1 MSAMN
6 MPGMSAAIGSIEVWT
21 PEVEI
26 VTVRIAAIDTE
37 VPVACLPVERT
48 IEIVSCQIGTPLPV
62 EQDIAEI
69 EIPALPVGAENICTS
84 CYPHQVVEIDFV
96 SCLVLLV
103 SQIQLVC
110 HLVGE
115 EQSLAAGLLV
125 AHCACRHRCGQ
136 HHHQCEKH
144 LLHNRIIFACST
156 FFFCFTVQRN
166 DKIGRFAKDF
176 P

>member
-1 MSAMN
+1 MSAIN
-6 MPGMSAAIGSIEVWT
+6 VPGVSAAIGGIEVRT

-37 VPVACLPVERT
+37 VPVACLPVEWT
-48 IEIVSCQIGTPLPV
+48 IEIASCQIGAPLPV

-69 EIPALPVGAENICTS
+69 EIPALPVGAEYICTS
-84 CYPHQVVEIDFV
+84 CYSHQVVEIDFI
-96 SCLVLLV
+96 SCLVLFV

-110 HLVGE
+110 HFVGE
-115 EQSLAAGLLV
+115 EQGLAAGLLV
-125 AHCACRHRCGQ
+125 AHCACRHCRGQ

-144 LLHNRIIFACST
+144 LLHIRIILACST
-156 FFFCFTVQRN
+156 FFFYFTVQRN